1 MSLEKKY
8 CFGKSLE
15 FWIQKSVQA
24 LFYSTLYYVIFV
36 CTEAERD
43 RSRTKRKLS
52 KKSPPKRENEARE
65 RQETK
70 QERKP
75 SSSKDEEIEGETGRD
90 KSSETKEA
98 DSSDIKVK
106 TLEQILREKAI
117 KKMEE
122 RRALSKDVKP
132 DEDKETKEE
141 EDFDESSKDT
151 VKDEEEE
158 SHVDDAENSKKSPLK
173 KVVRTKT
180 KGDDPQPSSE
190 KSTSSKK
197 VSSMV
202 KKVPPKKVISLNNDD
217 NNTLNTSS
225 EKTRTLRKV
234 SSNNE
239 KNWPLRKIMSTVNK
253 DNNSVQSSA
262 VAEKHSIKDED
273 EGSGEEKES
282 KGTEPPSP
290 FQEVR
295 VKTFEEI
302 MELKRKRRAAKEASE
317 NAAEEMTVSTTEES
331 KSTTNLVLSPPKRL
345 KRIVRKSSDD
355 GDKQESKAESSQGA
369 EKPRPVRK
377 RTVFV
382 MEKPAPSKQN
392 TEDGE
397 LCFCLTC
404 CRFGCVLHNS
414 LHFSPPPNPLH
425 FMVHFPPRLT
435 RFCDTC
441 IFLLLPLSN
450 GVHHAHRIQG
460 KFLVPAC

>member
-1 MSLEKKY
+1 M
-8 CFGKSLE
+8 
-15 FWIQKSVQA
+15 
-24 LFYSTLYYVIFV
+24 
-36 CTEAERD
+36 
-43 RSRTKRKLS
+43 
-52 KKSPPKRENEARE
+52 
-65 RQETK
+65 
-70 QERKP
+70 
-75 SSSKDEEIEGETGRD
+75 
-90 KSSETKEA
+90 
-98 DSSDIKVK
+98 K

-158 SHVDDAENSKKSPLK
+158 SDVDDAEK
-173 KVVRTKT
+173 KVVRTKI
-180 KGDDPQPSSE
+180 KDDDPQPSSE
-190 KSTSSKK
+190 KSTSTKK
-197 VSSMV
+197 VLSMV
-202 KKVPPKKVISLNNDD
+202 KKIPPKKVISLNNDD

-355 GDKQESKAESSQGA
+355 GEKQESKVECSQGA

-404 CRFGCVLHNS
+404 CRFGCLLHNS

-425 FMVHFPPRLT
+425 FMVHFPPRFT

-450 GVHHAHRIQG
+450 GVHHAHGIQG
-460 KFLVPAC
+460 KFLVPAY